1 MGDDSTE
8 VARAAWEAW
17 QRGDVDRV
25 FEVFDPAI
33 EWDTTHYEPWPE
45 DELYRGQEE
54 VRRFLEE
61 WLASWDSYEAGVA
74 EFIGVGDRVLALC
87 WQRGVGRD
95 SGVPVDQEWAQV
107 LTVRDGKV
115 VRVDNYSVL
124 AEAFE
129 AVGIE
134 LPAH

>member
-1 MGDDSTE
+1 MPSEPKE
-8 VARAAWEAW
+8 VAREAWDAW

-33 EWDTTHYEPWPE
+33 EWDTTHFEPWPE
-45 DELYRGQEE
+45 DELYQGQAE
-54 VRRFLEE
+54 VRHFLEQ
-61 WLASWDSYEAGVA
+61 WLASWKGYEAGVA
-74 EFIGVGDRVLALC
+74 DFIEAGDRVVALC
-87 WQRGVGRD
+87 WQRGVGVG

-115 VRVDNYSVL
+115 VRVDNYSVP

-129 AVGIE
+129 AVGLE
-134 LPAH
+134 EPAR